1 MNINIIERNL
11 NQMNPNQQNCFVIVV
26 IRNEFNAASMRIALD
41 SKLSFLDSGERKINE
56 MR

>member
-11 NQMNPNQQNCFVIVV
+11 NQMNPNQQNCFVIVAM
-26 IRNEFNAASMRIALD
+26 RNEFNAASMRIALD